1 MSQNADTPSGCENAD
16 MHGHASLESWFR
28 SDPVL
33 AKARADGVDLWA
45 LWANLQ
51 RPVEDRI
58 RRHQMAL
65 DTFRL
70 FYNAANR

>member
-1 MSQNADTPSGCENAD
+1 VRKAAGSKSCVVVPEGGLAN
-16 MHGHASLESWFR
+16 WFDA
-28 SDPVL
+28 DPVL
-33 AKARADGVDLWA
+33 QLARRDGVDLWA

-51 RPVEDRI
+51 RPVGDRI

-70 FYNAANR
+70 FYNTANR